1 MKENLSLCVMHEC
14 SGAHMHSYP
23 QILSPLRSRMPI
35 RVGDEEFQISPREL
49 ILIPQGMEHQCD
61 FTGDLLVI
69 NLNPDDASREH
80 RIYGDPVTV
89 PLQGQIMH
97 LVSLIQEELRTAPDS
112 TAVEYLYRYL
122 FVKVAETCA
131 LPSIRYIN
139 EHYDLPVTVESL
151 ARLEGYN
158 VNYYTDWFKSR
169 TGMSPALYLRRVR
182 IRRAKELLSRTAY
195 SLSEIAAMV
204 GYGSNAAFTRAFRSV
219 TGSTPTSYRNCP
231 CFREGKRAEAAG
243 A

>member
-1 MKENLSLCVMHEC
+1 MDRKPDLCVMHEC
-14 SGAHMHSYP
+14 RGAHVHSYP

-35 RVGDEEFQISPREL
+35 RVGDELFQVSPKEL
-49 ILIPQGMEHQCD
+49 ILIPRGMEHQCE
-61 FTGDLLVI
+61 FSGELLVI
-69 NLNPDDASREH
+69 NLDADDAAREG
-80 RIYGDPVTV
+80 RMLRDPVTV

-97 LVSLIQEELRTAPDS
+97 LVSLIQEELRTSPDS
-112 TAVEYLYRYL
+112 TAVEHLYRYL
-122 FVKVAETCA
+122 YVKVAETCA

-139 EHYDLPVTVESL
+139 EHYDLPVSVEDL

-158 VNYYTDWFKSR
+158 VNYYTDWFRSR

-182 IRRAKELLSRTAY
+182 IRRAKELLSRTAF
-195 SLSEIAAMV
+195 SLSEIAVMV

-219 TGSTPTSYRNCP
+219 TGNTPISYRNCP
-231 CFREGKRAEAAG
+231 CFRTGNRAAAG